1 MADYLVTYDFK
12 VGASSQYKEFVECAE
27 AEGLLYFFHGT
38 EQLHRL
44 TNTTLW
50 GVFVSTEEAKKAFDR
65 AKAAAEGKVG
75 RKIVLEKRVIT
86 LLSGWSILSDTKK
99 APETKWTKSTKFET
113 CRAHQKNDPF
123 FAY

>member
-12 VGASSQYKEFVECAE
+12 DSASKQWEEFVKCAE
-27 AEGLLYFFHGT
+27 LEGFIYVYNVGEELA
-38 EQLHRL
+38 RL

-50 GVFVSTEEAKKAFDR
+50 GEFENKTA
-65 AKAAAEGKVG
+65 AKAAFERAQAAAGKKIG
-75 RKIVLEKRVIT
+75 RTITLEKRVIT
-86 LLSGWSILSDTKK
+86 KMADVFVRSDKK
-99 APETKWTKSTKFET
+99 KKPDSRWTKSTSFET

>member
-27 AEGLLYFFHGT
+27 IEGLIYVYDLGD
-38 EQLHRL
+38 ELARL

-50 GVFVSTEEAKKAFDR
+50 GVFSDKKA
-65 AKAAAEGKVG
+65 AKAAFERAQTAAETKLG
-75 RKIVLEKRVIT
+75 RKITLEKRVIT
-86 LLSGWSILSDTKK
+86 QMADVFVRSDKK
-99 APETKWTKSTKFET
+99 KRPDARWIKSTKFET
-113 CRAHQKNDPF
+113 CRAHQKNDSF

>member
-12 VGASSQYKEFVECAE
+12 VGAPSQYKEFVECAE
-27 AEGLLYFFHGT
+27 IEGLIYVYDLGK
-38 EQLHRL
+38 ELARL
-44 TNTTLW
+44 TNTTIW
-50 GVFVSTEEAKKAFDR
+50 GVFADKKA
-65 AKAAAEGKVG
+65 AKAAFERAQAAAEKNLG

-86 LLSGWSILSDTKK
+86 QMADVFVRSDT
-99 APETKWTKSTKFET
+99 TKLRDARWTKPTKFET